1 MVACPLFWVGV
12 LVSDQWAVLLMSWSL
27 NICSTILT
35 GLRQMFI
42 CKVNSVYYLWYNFG
56 FELTEQVLTID
67 AKRSDLLYLPASLES
82 TVILCFVQYFLCVSN
97 HVSTFDQACVC
108 SAPPQYSVC
117 VGQCVLLWP
126 VFVLMGGPS
135 CIFSFHLIWITRYI
149 ACWPEPFTSYSPKVI
164 ACHSVTSGIGRLLLR
179 VTPGLVISVCFYPQH
194 CWRYCLPLSKT
205 DGVVCQDF
213 IRRSNLSKGVKDRNV

>member
-1 MVACPLFWVGV
+1 MVKAMGLGLVTTYSDGSIYLSMFLLKITSYGQKKGHCGSVACPLFWVGV
-12 LVSDQWAVLLMSWSL
+12 LVSDQWAVFLMSWSL

-42 CKVNSVYYLWYNFG
+42 CKVNSVYYFWYTFG

-117 VGQCVLLWP
+117 VGQCVLL
-126 VFVLMGGPS
+126 
-135 CIFSFHLIWITRYI
+135 
-149 ACWPEPFTSYSPKVI
+149 
-164 ACHSVTSGIGRLLLR
+164 
-179 VTPGLVISVCFYPQH
+179 
-194 CWRYCLPLSKT
+194 
-205 DGVVCQDF
+205 
-213 IRRSNLSKGVKDRNV
+213 